1 MDSELEPTITA
12 GHLEFDSEGNL
23 ISVTYV
29 NPKTQQLII
38 SKINPDTGEINY
50 PNNIQGELECDHNG
64 DFIKIT
70 YFVVSNNSPNNREL
84 LLEDGSQNNL
94 IQKTLIKCP
103 PIPPGKMRPN
113 CSSQ

>member
-23 ISVTYV
+23 IGVTYV

-70 YFVVSNNSPNNREL
+70 YFVTSNNSPNNREL
-84 LLEDGSQNNL
+84 LLEDGYQNNR